1 MKRIKEN
8 SVFLKATTASH
19 PEQCKALL
27 QSAKQSQ
34 LDSICEIILNIVR
47 GTITL
52 KDTLFVKAKRY
63 RKVLRE
69 LITKC
74 GNKKTRKELM
84 VKYWRIIQKLVAAAL
99 PVIGLVLTGVQ
110 LSN

>member
-1 MKRIKEN
+1 MKRIKDN
-8 SVFLKATTASH
+8 SVFLKATTTSH

-52 KDTLFVKAKRY
+52 KDELFAKAKRY

-74 GNKKTRKELM
+74 GNKKTM
-84 VKYWRIIQKLVAAAL
+84 VKCWKIIQKLIATAL
-99 PVIGLVLTGVQ
+99 PVIGLVLSGLQVTNS
-110 LSN
+110 LS